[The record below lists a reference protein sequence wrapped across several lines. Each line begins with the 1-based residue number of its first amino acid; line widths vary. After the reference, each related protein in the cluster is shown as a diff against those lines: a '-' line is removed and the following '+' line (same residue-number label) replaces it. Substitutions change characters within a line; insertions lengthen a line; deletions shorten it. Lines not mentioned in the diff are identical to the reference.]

1 MATINKERIISK
13 DGGSIEVNYYFDNND
28 CSTTKV
34 GAKSDSLWLT
44 VETNQTGSKFIISA
58 TSNNNIERYG
68 YITPTYNG
76 SECTKKKIKVRQLGS
91 GVTPSGFLATLIIDG
106 LDNGDRADIDW
117 GDNSEPTVIY
127 GSDTVY
133 HTYQSDELFTVTIT
147 AVGYDIER

>member
-1 MATINKERIISK
+1 MANMK
-13 DGGSIEVNYYFDNND
+13 N
-28 CSTTKV
+28 
-34 GAKSDSLWLT
+34 A
-44 VETNQTGSKFIISA
+44 
-58 TSNNNIERYG
+58 
-68 YITPTYNG
+68 
-76 SECTKKKIKVRQLGS
+76 KKKIKVRQLGS

-147 AVGYDIER
+147 AVGYDIKRTTFKKGSSEGRRIEM